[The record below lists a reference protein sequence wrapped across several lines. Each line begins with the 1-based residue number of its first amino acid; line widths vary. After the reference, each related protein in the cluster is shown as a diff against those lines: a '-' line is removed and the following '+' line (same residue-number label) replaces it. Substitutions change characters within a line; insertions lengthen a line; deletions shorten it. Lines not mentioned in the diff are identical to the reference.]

1 MTDRDWFELVVWGCT
16 IGVVAATAIMGI
28 IVGRAMNR
36 IKKQALLERLKKES
50 KDG

>member
-28 IVGRAMNR
+28 IVGSAMNR
-36 IKKQALLERLKKES
+36 IKRKAILKRLKGDH
-50 KDG
+50 DG